1 MLRQTPAIP
10 FVIDFTTRGI
20 AMRNFLGLALAAA
33 TVLTLA
39 LGTISAATPVPA
51 EYATIG
57 EDRPLQ
63 LGRMTVT
70 ATPLPATPLWA

>member
-1 MLRQTPAIP
+1 
-10 FVIDFTTRGI
+10 
-20 AMRNFLGLALAAA
+20 MRNFLGLALAAT

-39 LGTISAATPVPA
+39 LGTMSAATPAPA
-51 EYATIG
+51 VYATIG

-70 ATPLPATPLWA
+70 ATPLPAAPM